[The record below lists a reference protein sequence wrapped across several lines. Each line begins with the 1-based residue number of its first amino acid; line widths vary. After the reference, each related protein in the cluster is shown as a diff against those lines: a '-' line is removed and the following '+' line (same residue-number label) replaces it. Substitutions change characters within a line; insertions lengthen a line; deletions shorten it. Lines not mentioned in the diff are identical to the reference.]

1 MMKKM
6 TIKKQLIKVKENWLL
21 ILIILLL
28 LIAVSGLNINLFST
42 GILSQDKLSLDS
54 SAAMERGFFPPIYS
68 GGFAP
73 EVQERVIIKTAQL
86 STEVER
92 GEFQQAESKLKE
104 IVELSNSFILNQN
117 VNKQGTE
124 RELYFSGNYELKVEV
139 SKYNSVV
146 SQLKEI
152 GEVKSFNENELDVT
166 GTHTDLTTQLESEKE
181 RLQRFKTMFDE
192 TQDINDKIELTD
204 RIFNQERTIKFIE
217 DSLKNIN
224 QDVQYS
230 TIHVNIVEKQSEY
243 KDVLFIKISD
253 IARSFVNSF
262 NNLIKL
268 LIILIPWI
276 ILALVIYFVYNRFRY

>member
-152 GEVKSFNENELDVT
+152 GEVKSFSENELDVT

-276 ILALVIYFVYNRFRY
+276 ILALVIYFVYDRFRR

>member
-1 MMKKM
+1 M

-21 ILIILLL
+21 ILIIILLF
-28 LIAVSGLNINLFST
+28 IAVSGLNINLFST

-54 SAAMERGFFPPIYS
+54 SAAMERGFYPPIM

-73 EVQERVIIKTAQL
+73 DVEERVIIKTAQL

-92 GEFQQAESKLKE
+92 GEFQKSESKLKE
-104 IVELSNSFILNQN
+104 IVELSNSFILNHN

-139 SKYNSVV
+139 LKYNSVV

-152 GEVKSFNENELDVT
+152 GEVKSFSENELDVT
-166 GTHTDLTTQLESEKE
+166 GTHTDLTTQLESENE
-181 RLQRFKTMFDE
+181 RLQRFKIMFDE
-192 TQDINDKIELTD
+192 TQNINDKIELTD

>member
-152 GEVKSFNENELDVT
+152 GEVKSFSENELDVT

-224 QDVQYS
+224 QDVHYA

-276 ILALVIYFVYNRFRY
+276 ILALVIYFVYNGLRK

>member
-1 MMKKM
+1 MKKM

-124 RELYFSGNYELKVEV
+124 RELYFSGNYELKVEI

-152 GEVKSFNENELDVT
+152 GEVKSFSENELDVT

-253 IARSFVNSF
+253 IARLFVNSF

-276 ILALVIYFVYNRFRY
+276 ILALVIYCVYKRFRD

>member
-104 IVELSNSFILNQN
+104 IVDLSNSFILNQN

-152 GEVKSFNENELDVT
+152 GEVKSFSENELDVT

-276 ILALVIYFVYNRFRY
+276 ILALVIYFVYDRFRR

>member
-1 MMKKM
+1 MKKM

-124 RELYFSGNYELKVEV
+124 RELYFSGNYELKVEI

-152 GEVKSFNENELDVT
+152 GEVKSFSENELDVT

-276 ILALVIYFVYNRFRY
+276 ILALVIYFVYDRFRR